1 LQTREDKQDEEEA
14 KRKLLEIIARV
25 SEKEKE
31 MMEWGFVARQEK
43 KKRKRREER
52 KGGKKESMRRFGS

>member
-1 LQTREDKQDEEEA
+1 LQTREDKEDEEEA

-25 SEKEKE
+25 SEKGKE
-31 MMEWGFVARQEK
+31 MELGFVARQEK

-52 KGGKKESMRRFGS
+52 KGGTKESMRRFGS